1 MRLGSLLR
9 LSALLLEVALLL
21 RLIVLLELR
30 LPLLLEVAL
39 LFLRRSLLLEV
50 TLFLRLITLLLEVA
64 LFLGLVVLLE
74 SWLRATHSVGSP
86 RAIDV
91 WAVSRSSEAGSCGGR
106 MLKGCLGRMSL
117 VLAEE
122 LLTVLSSLLVKLSL
136 LRHRT
141 CVPFAHRL
149 GLCQGGPEIN
159 AAAATVVAHT
169 VVVVD
174 DYIAVVDVMDVDFVD
189 AIDGAVVEEVVAV
202 PVAALIAVAAV
213 SESVVDAAIEAD
225 VRAPVSAMEEIAA
238 AEEAPVRRR
247 PERADVGCSYPDA
260 GNPVITS
267 GRVAPVAGSPEV
279 IGCWSGRLLVLG
291 QRRRRLS
298 SLFCGGWS
306 SYLVIV
312 RSRQSSS
319 RSRSTGHRSRLLG

>member
-39 LFLRRSLLLEV
+39 LLLRCSLLLEV
-50 TLFLRLITLLLEVA
+50 TLFLRLIMLLLEVA

-74 SWLRATHSVGSP
+74 PRLRATHRVGSA
-86 RAIDV
+86 RAIGL
-91 WAVSRSSEAGSCGGR
+91 WAVSRSSETSSCGGR
-106 MLKGCLGRMSL
+106 MLKGGLRWMSL
-117 VLAEE
+117 VLIEE
-122 LLTVLSSLLVKLSL
+122 LLPVLSSLLVKLPL
-136 LRHRT
+136 LRSRRRM
-141 CVPFAHRL
+141 PLAHRF
-149 GLCQGGPEIN
+149 GLCQGGPEID
-159 AAAATVVAHT
+159 AAAPTVVAHA
-169 VVVVD
+169 VVVVH
-174 DYIAVVDVMDVDFVD
+174 DYSAVVDIMDVDFVD

-202 PVAALIAVAAV
+202 PVTALIAVAAV
-213 SESVVDAAIEAD
+213 SEAVVDAAIEAD

-238 AEEAPVRRR
+238 AEETPVRRR
-247 PERADVGCSYPDA
+247 PECADVGRSNPDT
-260 GNPVITS
+260 GNPVITGGS
-267 GRVAPVAGSPEV
+267 VAPVAGGPEI
-279 IGCWSGRLLVLG
+279 IGCGSRRLLVLR

-312 RSRQSSS
+312 RSRQSSGRG
-319 RSRSTGHRSRLLG
+319 RSAGHWSRLLG